1 MKKGNNY
8 IFELRNK
15 METCINVFLTLLVF
29 ILYVE
34 VVCPFLDIHEL

>member
-8 IFELRNK
+8 IFDLGNK
-15 METCINVFLTLLVF
+15 METCMNVFLTLLVF

-34 VVCPFLDIHEL
+34 TVCPLLDIHEL